1 MKNYLLVFLG
11 GGIGASARYWMSG
24 AVYRILPTDFP
35 YGNLVV
41 NILGCF
47 LIGLMMSIVQERFII
62 PPSYRVFL
70 AIGILGGF
78 TTFSSFSYETIAL
91 LESGQVITASLNVVV
106 TVLGC
111 LSATYGGM
119 VVGRLL

>member
-1 MKNYLLVFLG
+1 MKNYLLVFFG

-24 AVYRILPTDFP
+24 AVYRILPIDFP

-47 LIGLMMSIVQERFII
+47 LIGLLMSVAQERFII
-62 PPSYRVFL
+62 PPPYRVFL

-78 TTFSSFSYETIAL
+78 TTFSSFSYETITL
-91 LESGQVITASLNVVV
+91 LEGGQVVTAGVNVVM

-111 LSATYGGM
+111 LSATYGGV